1 MASMPRISI
10 VPFVGVIRVVSSLI
24 VVVFPAPFGPKKPK
38 ILPDFT
44 ERSIPSIAIID
55 PYDLESEFASIQ
67 DIKEH
72 FILPL
77 I

>member
-1 MASMPRISI
+1 MLM
-10 VPFVGVIRVVSSLI
+10 VPLVGAIRVVSSLI

-38 ILPDFT
+38 ILPEFT
-44 ERSIPSIAIID
+44 ERSIPSTAMIE
-55 PYDLESEFASIQ
+55 PYDLESELVTIQ

-72 FILPL
+72 FIAPL

>member
-1 MASMPRISI
+1 MLI
-10 VPFVGVIRVVSSLI
+10 VPFVGAIRVVRSLI

-38 ILPDFT
+38 ILPELT
-44 ERSIPSIAIID
+44 ERSIPSTAIVD
-55 PYDLESEFASIQ
+55 PYDLESEFATIH
-67 DIKEH
+67 DIKEC